1 MKQRGTSSPH
11 GNPWEYGESRDIFAI
26 VLLCVVL
33 AGVYGVLHD
42 QITARICPA
51 YFTLDHPSLGLPW
64 LFHNPNPTVLGL
76 AWGIVATAPLATILG
91 IGIACAARLGSW
103 PKINWR
109 RLLRPLILGFCAM
122 GLSAALTGICAFHIA
137 RSQGDPLS
145 VAREY
150 AVWRTHQASYAG
162 GTIVAFGII
171 ICLFLHRH
179 RRNRKIRKPPI

>member
-1 MKQRGTSSPH
+1 MKPSAISSPC
-11 GNPWEYGESRDIFAI
+11 GNPREYDDSREVFAI
-26 VLLCVVL
+26 VLLCVSL
-33 AGVYGVLHD
+33 AGVYGILHD

-76 AWGIVATAPLATILG
+76 AWGVVATVPLATILG
-91 IGIACAARLGSW
+91 IGVACAARLGSW
-103 PKINWR
+103 PKVNWHQ
-109 RLLRPLILGFCAM
+109 LLRPLILGFGAM
-122 GLSAALTGICAFHIA
+122 GLSAALAGFCAFHLA

-171 ICLFLHRH
+171 ICLFLLRH
-179 RRNRKIRKPPI
+179 HQNRKICEPHV